1 MIKYFN
7 KISIELFQKLS
18 DLKYTI
24 DYIEINENEKYIGI
38 NLFTENFNV
47 YITIL
52 YYTHENYFTDKN
64 CSIALYDIEDENM
77 QKPEFKICNESI
89 SDCINLLLREDLL
102 MTVNFPFYNQN

>member
-24 DYIEINENEKYIGI
+24 DYIEINEKEKYIGI

-47 YITIL
+47 YNLSRKTPMPLGSWDVRHIL
-52 YYTHENYFTDKN
+52 
-64 CSIALYDIEDENM
+64 
-77 QKPEFKICNESI
+77 
-89 SDCINLLLREDLL
+89 
-102 MTVNFPFYNQN
+102 